1 MRTLKAFTLLS
12 AVAANTTG
20 TLAAMEGTI
29 GERFTAVITA
39 ASVTTGATVNIQ
51 IYCPLRNAW
60 TTVDTATYAANGDT
74 VIQWPGPIFGLR
86 ATVTNYTDG
95 TFTVEAHVLTV

>member
-1 MRTLKAFTLLS
+1 MRTLKAFTLLG

-20 TLAAMEGTI
+20 TAAAFESQP
-29 GERFTAVITA
+29 GERFTAVVTA

-51 IYCPLRNAW
+51 IFCPLRNAW
-60 TTVDTATYAANGDT
+60 TTIDTATYSANGDT
-74 VIQWPGPIFGLR
+74 VIQWPAPIFGLR

-95 TFTVEAHVLTV
+95 TFTVEAHVLTL